1 MNGCLWYIIEL
12 ELFDL
17 NFFSFTKLMSHKE
30 GYWLI
35 SSNGLLTYRNHSSV
49 VWQECMIWKIPR
61 NFISEAKSM
70 LSSRNEQGTEVLF
83 HMLIYTCIQICTFSI
98 YSLFVPRYT
107 KLFCL
112 GKNEKQKKQK
122 KQVCDTDQD
131 KQEDW
136 LVTGCDASSF
146 SQSVHGLPCVQYMQL
161 IKSTAAWHSP
171 PVPQP

>member
-1 MNGCLWYIIEL
+1 MNGCLWCIIEL

-17 NFFSFTKLMSHKE
+17 SFFSFTKLMSHKE

-98 YSLFVPRYT
+98 YSLFVPRFT

-112 GKNEKQKKQK
+112 GKNEKQKNRKNKYVIQIRTSK
-122 KQVCDTDQD
+122 KTDW
-131 KQEDW
+131 W
-136 LVTGCDASSF
+136 LVVMLAHSL
-146 SQSVHGLPCVQYMQL
+146 SQS
-161 IKSTAAWHSP
+161 TAFL
-171 PVPQP
+171 VYNTCD